1 MSFLGNWPSGIN
13 YSLIYS
19 GIDNIFMLG
28 SGGTM
33 IVLDL
38 SDPEQPETISE
49 VRSRS
54 LVDCAFFDTE
64 TNRLYLG
71 AYFSGVE
78 IWDLNDMQH
87 PSGWRVSLLKAI
99 QEAVYLLR
107 AILFML

>member
-1 MSFLGNWPSGIN
+1 
-13 YSLIYS
+13 
-19 GIDNIFMLG
+19 MLG

-64 TNRLYLG
+64 TNRLILELISLVSK
-71 AYFSGVE
+71 SG
-78 IWDLNDMQH
+78 I
-87 PSGWRVSLLKAI
+87 
-99 QEAVYLLR
+99 
-107 AILFML
+107 